1 MPESN
6 PPANTFCSL
15 NIHCIFSTKE
25 RVPMLNP
32 ELRERLWPFLGG
44 IAKQNGIKPRCIGGV
59 ADHVHLLLSLPT
71 TVPIAKAI
79 QLKLIK
85 AGSSAWIHQTF
96 RQLDNFSW
104 QQGYGAFSVSVSQLP
119 ETIHYIQ
126 NQVEHHRTRT
136 FQQEY
141 VAFLKRHELS
151 FDDKYSLGLT
161 MTSAVPPGRGVFL
174 YRYPGFVPGYYHA
187 VPPGQNTFI
196 RRGFA

>member
-1 MPESN
+1 MRYPALNTYLPWPIPPTRISPEWATGYGEN
-6 PPANTFCSL
+6 RLRTF
-15 NIHCIFSTKE
+15 E
-25 RVPMLNP
+25 PDRVRISSPT
-32 ELRERLWPFLGG
+32 
-44 IAKQNGIKPRCIGGV
+44 PRCVGGV

-79 QLKLIK
+79 QLIK

-141 VAFLKRHELS
+141 LVSCPRNTRYIVAIK
-151 FDDKYSLGLT
+151 
-161 MTSAVPPGRGVFL
+161 MGRRQGV
-174 YRYPGFVPGYYHA
+174 
-187 VPPGQNTFI
+187 
-196 RRGFA
+196 RREHI

>member
-1 MPESN
+1 MPEYN
-6 PPANTFCSL
+6 PAMANTFCSL
-15 NIHCIFSTKE
+15 NVHCIFSTKE

-44 IAKQNGIKPRCIGGV
+44 IAKQNGITPRSIGGV

-71 TVPIAKAI
+71 TVPMAKAI
-79 QLKLIK
+79 QLIK

-96 RQLDNFSW
+96 RQLHNFNW
-104 QQGYGAFSVSVSQLP
+104 QQGYGAFSVSVSQLL

-141 VAFLKRHELS
+141 LAFLKRHELS
-151 FDDKYSLGLT
+151 FDDKYLWD
-161 MTSAVPPGRGVFL
+161 
-174 YRYPGFVPGYYHA
+174 
-187 VPPGQNTFI
+187 
-196 RRGFA
+196 

>member
-1 MPESN
+1 
-6 PPANTFCSL
+6 
-15 NIHCIFSTKE
+15 
-25 RVPMLNP
+25 MLNP

-44 IAKQNGIKPRCIGGV
+44 MAKQNGITPRCIGGV

-79 QLKLIK
+79 QLIK

-96 RQLDNFSW
+96 RQLHNFSW

-141 VAFLKRHELS
+141 LAFLKRHELRRAVACS
-151 FDDKYSLGLT
+151 SGSVSTTNICGTDNDFDRPSGTGPLCIATQALRAWLL
-161 MTSAVPPGRGVFL
+161 SACPSGTK
-174 YRYPGFVPGYYHA
+174 A
-187 VPPGQNTFI
+187 I
-196 RRGFA
+196 RPSKRP